1 MDRIIL
7 APLEGMTDSVF
18 RQCYYRHFK
27 GLDEAVTPF
36 LPVPDSVVK
45 VPRRS
50 FRDVALPGESPV
62 PEIPQLLLSSKE
74 SFLIAGRSL
83 ADAGYTEVNWN
94 LGCPS
99 KGVVNKGKGAGMMP
113 YTEDI
118 LSLLDY
124 ILPLV
129 PLKISLK
136 IRLGMHHPSESEKLV
151 DRLND
156 YPIKELICHP
166 RLGSALYRGEPDLNG
181 FSRIRDRCRLPL
193 VYNGDILSIEDFLK
207 LKKRFPSLSGWM
219 IGRGILRNPFLPE
232 QIRDW
237 GNGHSDSCHRD
248 FYPLKEERFR
258 IFLADLYNAYKSG
271 IPSVKHRTNWMKG
284 ILFLIIKGS
293 AAENRIKAK
302 LRDMGDEKDFF
313 RLLDELFQ

>member
-1 MDRIIL
+1 MERIVL
-7 APLEGMTDSVF
+7 APLEGVTDSVF

-36 LPVPDSVVK
+36 LPIPDSVVK
-45 VPRRS
+45 VPRRT

-74 SFLIAGRSL
+74 SFLIACRSL
-83 ADAGYTEVNWN
+83 ADAGYAEVNWN

-113 YTEDI
+113 RTEEI

-124 ILPLV
+124 ILPAV
-129 PLKISLK
+129 SLKVSLK
-136 IRLGMHHPSESEKLV
+136 IRLGLHHPSESEKLV

-166 RLGSALYRGEPDLNG
+166 RMGSALYGGEPDLKG
-181 FSRIRDRCRLPL
+181 FSRIRDLCRLPL
-193 VYNGDILSIEDFLK
+193 VYNGDILSIEDFLS

-219 IGRGILRNPFLPE
+219 IGRGILRNPFLPG
-232 QIRDW
+232 QIKD
-237 GNGHSDSCHRD
+237 GEEGLPDSCRMD

-258 IFLADLYNAYKSG
+258 IFLADLYNSYKPG
-271 IPSVKHRTNWMKG
+271 IPSVKHRISWMKG
-284 ILFLIIKGS
+284 ILFLIVKGS
-293 AAENRIKAK
+293 AEENKRKK
-302 LRDMGDEKDFF
+302 ELRDMRDEKDFF
-313 RLLDELFQ
+313 SFLDTLIQ